1 MGRDCAPGEA
11 KAQPQDGRVEVSYVG
26 GFAVEGCRGR
36 CAKVRK
42 AEVLMAGLRHLGRQV
57 FGVVATGL
65 LLSGGAA
72 RADAPAVTIET
83 PWVRFLLPSIPA
95 AAYMTL
101 RNGGDTDMLLTGA
114 ATPACGMLMLHKSQ
128 DNSGMSMMMDVTTIT
143 IPAHGAVTLAPGGY
157 HLMCMQPRM
166 KVGDTVHL
174 TLTFADGAT
183 VAATAEVYG
192 AQSGP

>member
-1 MGRDCAPGEA
+1 
-11 KAQPQDGRVEVSYVG
+11 
-26 GFAVEGCRGR
+26 
-36 CAKVRK
+36 
-42 AEVLMAGLRHLGRQV
+42 
-57 FGVVATGL
+57 
-65 LLSGGAA
+65 
-72 RADAPAVTIET
+72 
-83 PWVRFLLPSIPA
+83 
-95 AAYMTL
+95 
-101 RNGGDTDMLLTGA
+101 MLLTGA

>member
-1 MGRDCAPGEA
+1 MGRFALSERGGLFWLWQTACSD
-11 KAQPQDGRVEVSYVG
+11 KLVVLRDFLRRVFILAAGCVG
-26 GFAVEGCRGR
+26 
-36 CAKVRK
+36 
-42 AEVLMAGLRHLGRQV
+42 
-57 FGVVATGL
+57 
-65 LLSGGAA
+65 LSGGAA
-72 RADAPAVTIET
+72 PAAAPGVTVEK
-83 PWVRFLLPSIPA
+83 PWLRFLLPSLPA
-95 AAYMTL
+95 AAYMSL
-101 RNGGDTDMLLTGA
+101 RNAGA
-114 ATPACGMLMLHKSQ
+114 ADVVLTAAASPACGMLMLHKSE
-128 DNSGMSMMMDVTTIT
+128 DDSGMSMMMDVTTIT